1 MNVVITGANGFI
13 GSWLIKEL
21 IRESDHMIYAFI
33 RRGSNRTE
41 LPTDERLSIIEINYN
56 DKCKLEEVLK
66 NKDIVIHLIGQMG
79 AYGVAEKSY
88 YQVNVELTKML
99 LEISEKVGIKQF
111 IFCSTPGVQGF
122 GHRLAEEEEVYA
134 PRNEYE
140 KNKSNCRTAD
150 YIVL

>member
-56 DKCKLEEVLK
+56 DKCKLEE
-66 NKDIVIHLIGQMG
+66 
-79 AYGVAEKSY
+79 E
-88 YQVNVELTKML
+88 
-99 LEISEKVGIKQF
+99 
-111 IFCSTPGVQGF
+111 
-122 GHRLAEEEEVYA
+122 
-134 PRNEYE
+134 
-140 KNKSNCRTAD
+140 
-150 YIVL
+150 